1 MHPATIVIYHGDI
14 YGIVVIIAFLRLLE
28 ALILKVETVI
38 AKLVIVIL
46 GDSVK
51 SLMNKNGTGN
61 GQQGIQYPVAR
72 KSHHHASPETVMN
85 DYAGYHQGE
94 SGNDR
99 IDDHRPDIELQAFL
113 CPRSNARYSY
123 TDQFKELA

>member
-1 MHPATIVIYHGDI
+1 M
-14 YGIVVIIAFLRLLE
+14 
-28 ALILKVETVI
+28 
-38 AKLVIVIL
+38 IVIL

-51 SLMNKNGTGN
+51 SLMNQNGTGN

-72 KSHHHASPETVMN
+72 ESHHHASPEAVMN
-85 DYAGYHQGE
+85 DNTGYHQGE

-99 IDDHRPDIELQAFL
+99 IDDHCLDIELQAFL
-113 CPRSNARYSY
+113 SPRSNAGHSY